1 MKIKAKILVSD
12 YKNALEN
19 FREITQR
26 EFRELCKQVAKE
38 IKQNWF
44 NNFWDYLNFI
54 GYNEDGISEL
64 LMKKDD
70 NTYDRLSIKNYFKMT
85 LREIDKEMIDSR
97 INSLNLIQDE
107 FIYVDA
113 EVLEFVNKYII
124 NYVSK

>member
-26 EFRELCKQVAKE
+26 EFRESCKQVAKE

-54 GYNEDGISEL
+54 GHNEDGISEL

-70 NTYDRLSIKNYFKMT
+70 NTYEKLSIKNYFKIKH
-85 LREIDKEMIDSR
+85 ENIDKEMIDSR

-107 FIYVDA
+107 FIYVDKEA
-113 EVLEFVNKYII
+113 LEFVNKYIR
-124 NYVSK
+124 N

>member
-19 FREITQR
+19 FREISQR

-44 NNFWDYLNFI
+44 NNFWDYLIFI
-54 GYNEDGISEL
+54 RYNEDGISEL

-70 NTYDRLSIKNYFKMT
+70 NTYKKLSIKNYFKIKH
-85 LREIDKEMIDSR
+85 RNIDKEMIDSR

-113 EVLEFVNKYII
+113 EALEFVNKY
-124 NYVSK
+124 Y